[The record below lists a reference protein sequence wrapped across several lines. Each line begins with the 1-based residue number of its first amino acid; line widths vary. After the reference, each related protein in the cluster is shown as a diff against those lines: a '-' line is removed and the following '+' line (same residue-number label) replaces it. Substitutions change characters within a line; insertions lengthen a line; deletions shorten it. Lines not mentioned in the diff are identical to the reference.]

1 MKKKSEIGSENS
13 ICVKICIEKSML
25 VPYEMENILQV
36 FLGVFLLGEF
46 FPQTIQL
53 MTIQV
58 RIKKSKIFL
67 TVNPHRL
74 RQPTIIR
81 PQPFSVDVVL
91 SEKLFITSNHPLPN
105 LVVFLRFA
113 TGDSVN
119 GIVLS

>member
-1 MKKKSEIGSENS
+1 
-13 ICVKICIEKSML
+13 ML

-36 FLGVFLLGEF
+36 FLLGVFFL
-46 FPQTIQL
+46 QMIQL
-53 MTIQV
+53 MTVQV

-74 RQPTIIR
+74 RQRTIIR

-91 SEKLFITSNHPLPN
+91 SDKLFMTTNHPLPN
-105 LVVFLRFA
+105 LMVFLRFA